1 MIVNATGVQPE
12 EIQKHVFFWMNSD
25 PCPQP
30 QQLKSSD
37 LPQCDLVQQ
46 HDSFKVHQLG
56 FMFRYVF
63 ILEICIVKSNNKNYY
78 ISAFLGK

>member
-37 LPQCDLVQQ
+37 LPQCNLVQQ
-46 HDSFKVHQLG
+46 HDSFKVQQLG
-56 FMFRYVF
+56 FMFRYF
-63 ILEICIVKSNNKNYY
+63 LFDFYCEIQ
-78 ISAFLGK
+78 